1 MSKFDAAKALEKRVI
16 ILSGSDDALVR
27 EALKELVSA
36 AGLNDG
42 DMDIESYAADSRP
55 PLDWIGGASSVPFL
69 GDWRV
74 VVVRNIGRVSPSK
87 TWSEKVSKTHPFVK
101 ELGSIPDFGRIIM
114 VADQEQG
121 DTSRQDAVKSAADQW
136 KKLVE
141 HAGGAVFTFEPDPA
155 KAVDQIVEF
164 VKSKGKKISRPAA
177 TKLSEMLG
185 GQVGHAQS
193 ELEKVLIYIGD
204 AAEVREADIELLVTP
219 ETDYNVFQLAD
230 AVCQGDA
237 GLALKQMSLLTERHP
252 RLEQEVFPRVFPI
265 LIRQFRLLYQARVFV
280 DARCHP
286 ANPTA
291 EVRAQM
297 PEKPNILTERE
308 WLQKKMMATA
318 QRVSLPKIT
327 RCLEEIQT
335 ADAKL
340 KGMAPAFS
348 TSETLETLILNLSR
362 LCSNA

>member
-16 ILSGSDDALVR
+16 LLSGTDEALVR
-27 EALKELVSA
+27 EALKEVVAA

-42 DMDIESYAADSRP
+42 DMDIESFAADARQP
-55 PLDWIGGASSVPFL
+55 IDWIGCASSVPFL
-69 GDWRV
+69 GDWRM
-74 VVVRNIGRVSPSK
+74 VVVRNIGRVSPAK
-87 TWSEKVSKTHPFVK
+87 QWSEKVSKTHSFVK
-101 ELGSIPDFGRIIM
+101 ELSSLPEYGRMIL
-114 VADQEQG
+114 VSDQEQG
-121 DTSRQDAVKSAADQW
+121 DTSKQDQVKSATEQW

-141 HAGGAVFTFEPDPA
+141 HAGGAVFSFEPDPA
-155 KAVDQIVEF
+155 KAVDQIIEF
-164 VKSKGKKISRPAA
+164 VKGKGKKISRPAA
-177 TKLSEMLG
+177 TKISEMLG

-204 AAEVREADIELLVTP
+204 APEVREADIELLVTP

-237 GLALKQMSLLTERHP
+237 GLALKQMALLTERHP

-308 WLQKKMMATA
+308 WLQKKMMGNA
-318 QRVSLPKIT
+318 QRIPLKRISK
-327 RCLEEIQT
+327 CLEEIQT

-348 TSETLETLILNLSR
+348 TTETLETLILNLSR
-362 LCSNA
+362 LCSPA